1 MKNILCYGDSNTFGF
16 IPVSGKRYSIDER
29 WTGILQKLLGNE
41 YRIIEEGLNGRTT
54 VFEDPSKAGR
64 NGKAYLEVCL
74 ESHKPIDLIIIS
86 LGTNDLKTKF
96 SASEN
101 VIAQNMRRLIL
112 TVKNYDYGIG
122 YNKPEI
128 LILAPA
134 PLGYKADIS
143 EELAEFDKNSIATS
157 KKLAFKYQFLS
168 KQENVY
174 FFDIG
179 SVAQSSEEDQVH
191 FTLASH
197 LNIANALYEEVK
209 NIL

>member
-128 LILAPA
+128 LISIWIAVTPFAVPA
-134 PLGYKADIS
+134 TLKSIS
-143 EELAEFDKNSIATS
+143 PRASSMPWI
-157 KKLAFKYQFLS
+157 
-168 KQENVY
+168 
-174 FFDIG
+174 
-179 SVAQSSEEDQVH
+179 SVKIV
-191 FTLASH
+191 
-197 LNIANALYEEVK
+197 
-209 NIL
+209 